1 MSWTRQGPLFHGIP
15 VAKVLMKLICH
26 STKWMLD
33 PFYSCI
39 WLLTY
44 FPTTFVGRANTTSF
58 PTTFVGTAIPTKLV
72 GMLCFDKSCSGHGGG
87 RGRDNWTHHASLISK
102 KEDD

>member
-15 VAKVLMKLICH
+15 VAKVFMKLICH

-39 WLLTY
+39 WLLTC

-58 PTTFVGTAIPTKLV
+58 PTTFVGTEFPQSLWECYALTNHAV
-72 GMLCFDKSCSGHGGG
+72 GMGEGGG
-87 RGRDNWTHHASLISK
+87 GIIGPIMHHLF
-102 KEDD
+102 